1 MPIDAPHKGSGPR
14 SAPAVIPVFP
24 LPGAILLPGGRLPLN
39 IFEPRY
45 LRMVDAALAGA
56 RVIGMTQPRE
66 QGEETDSPP
75 LYDVGCLGR
84 IVSFSETGDGRYLIT
99 LGGVSRFRI
108 VREVESGEPYRSV
121 EADYAPF
128 AHDRSPDETA
138 ALVDRETLF
147 DAMRAYLAA
156 EGVSADWEAAFEAPT
171 DALVN
176 SLAMGCP
183 FAPNEKQALL
193 EAGTIE
199 DRARCLVAL
208 MRMAGGDGDRGET
221 IQ

>member
-1 MPIDAPHKGSGPR
+1 MPADAPHKVSGPR
-14 SAPAVIPVFP
+14 AAPTIIPIFP

-56 RVIGMTQPRE
+56 RVIGMTQPRDAE
-66 QGEETDSPP
+66 DDDNAPP
-75 LYDVGCLGR
+75 LYEVGCLGR

-99 LGGVSRFRI
+99 LGGVTRFRI
-108 VREVESGEPYRSV
+108 VREIESSEPYRSV

-128 AHDRSPDETA
+128 AHDRSQDETA
-138 ALVDRETLF
+138 SLVDREALF
-147 DAMRAYLAA
+147 ETMRAYLEV

-199 DRARCLVAL
+199 ERARCLVAL

-221 IQ
+221 LQ

>member
-1 MPIDAPHKGSGPR
+1 MSADAPHNVAGPR
-14 SAPAVIPVFP
+14 AAPSLIPVFP
-24 LPGAILLPGGRLPLN
+24 LAGAILLPGGRLPLN

-66 QGEETDSPP
+66 LAEDDAAPP
-75 LYDVGCLGR
+75 LYDVGSLGR
-84 IVSFSETGDGRYLIT
+84 IVSFAETGDGRYLIT

-108 VREVESGEPYRSV
+108 IREIANGEPYRSV

-147 DAMRAYLAA
+147 DAMRAYLVA

-199 DRARCLVAL
+199 ERARCLVAL
-208 MRMAGGDGDRGET
+208 MRMAGGEDSGET
-221 IQ
+221 LQ